1 MTKTIEVY
9 SAIILEPIKNGKDY
23 TCYIVF
29 NRLEGNEKKFL
40 SEAINIEG
48 LVTIIEKEIKSI
60 NQGSFKN
67 LNIEYPLNKGHYF
80 HEATNR
86 TYEYSEIWK
95 ESIKKISKKLIHFNK
110 K

>member
-48 LVTIIEKEIKSI
+48 LVTS
-60 NQGSFKN
+60 G
-67 LNIEYPLNKGHYF
+67 LNNPKGTSWNKKF
-80 HEATNR
+80 PREF
-86 TYEYSEIWK
+86 
-95 ESIKKISKKLIHFNK
+95 KISF
-110 K
+110 